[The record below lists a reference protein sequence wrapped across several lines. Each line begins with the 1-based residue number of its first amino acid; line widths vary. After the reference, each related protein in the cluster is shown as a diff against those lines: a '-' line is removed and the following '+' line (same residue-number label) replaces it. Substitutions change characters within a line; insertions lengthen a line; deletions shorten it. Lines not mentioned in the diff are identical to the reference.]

1 MLRGHTSHFNSLMR
15 ARARLHCQ
23 RHSTQFATL
32 SVGTQ
37 ARSLGIIEVSGP
49 PLQKGGSARL
59 SAVVLQV
66 AEAVAALMV
75 TVMLMLLQVGSC
87 EELHD
92 VLAAKGFEVF
102 EVEAPMATPEGAM

>member
-1 MLRGHTSHFNSLMR
+1 M
-15 ARARLHCQ
+15 
-23 RHSTQFATL
+23 
-32 SVGTQ
+32 
-37 ARSLGIIEVSGP
+37 
-49 PLQKGGSARL
+49 

-66 AEAVAALMV
+66 GEAVAALMV
-75 TVMLMLLQVGSC
+75 MVMLMPVQVGSC

>member
-1 MLRGHTSHFNSLMR
+1 M
-15 ARARLHCQ
+15 
-23 RHSTQFATL
+23 
-32 SVGTQ
+32 
-37 ARSLGIIEVSGP
+37 
-49 PLQKGGSARL
+49 

-75 TVMLMLLQVGSC
+75 MVMLMPVQVGSC

-102 EVEAPMATPEGAM
+102 EVEAPMATPEACRKSVAVVVVWWL

>member
-1 MLRGHTSHFNSLMR
+1 M
-15 ARARLHCQ
+15 
-23 RHSTQFATL
+23 
-32 SVGTQ
+32 
-37 ARSLGIIEVSGP
+37 
-49 PLQKGGSARL
+49 

-66 AEAVAALMV
+66 GEAVVALV
-75 TVMLMLLQVGSC
+75 TVMLMLVQVGSC

>member
-1 MLRGHTSHFNSLMR
+1 M
-15 ARARLHCQ
+15 
-23 RHSTQFATL
+23 
-32 SVGTQ
+32 GTQ

-49 PLQKGGSARL
+49 PLQKVGSARL

-66 AEAVAALMV
+66 GEAVVVL
-75 TVMLMLLQVGSC
+75 TVMLMLVQVASC

-102 EVEAPMATPEGAM
+102 EVEAPMATPEGDM

>member
-1 MLRGHTSHFNSLMR
+1 M
-15 ARARLHCQ
+15 
-23 RHSTQFATL
+23 
-32 SVGTQ
+32 
-37 ARSLGIIEVSGP
+37 
-49 PLQKGGSARL
+49 

-66 AEAVAALMV
+66 GEAVVALMV
-75 TVMLMLLQVGSC
+75 IVMLKLVQVGSC